1 MKLTGNT
8 IFITGGGS
16 GIGKALAEALHAR
29 GNQVIIAGRRA
40 TRLQETLD
48 ANPGMKAVELDIT
61 DPASIA
67 AVASKLIVD
76 FPDLNVVMNNAGIM
90 EFDDLAGPIDDDHLV
105 RTISTNL
112 MGPIRLT
119 GALVE
124 HLKTKS
130 DATIINV
137 SSILGFV
144 PLAIT
149 GVYSSTKAAMH
160 SYTLSLRWRLKG
172 TSVKVLELAPP
183 WVQTELLNSS
193 EESRAMPL
201 APFIEET
208 LAVLSTDVEEILV
221 ERAKPMRA
229 NPGPGEH
236 GFVDQF
242 NNAMVEG

>member
-1 MKLTGNT
+1 MKLTGNP

-40 TRLQETLD
+40 SRLQDTID
-48 ANPGMKAVELDIT
+48 ANPGMKSVELDIT
-61 DPASIA
+61 SPENIA
-67 AVASKLIVD
+67 AVTKQLISD

-90 EFDDLAGPIDDDHLV
+90 EFDDLAGAIDDDHLV
-105 RTISTNL
+105 RTVTTNL

-124 HLKTKS
+124 HLKTKP

-137 SSILGFV
+137 SSVLGFV

-149 GVYSSTKAAMH
+149 GVYSATKAAMH

-172 TSVKVLELAPP
+172 SSVKVLELAPP

-193 EESRAMPL
+193 EEARAMPL
-201 APFIEET
+201 VPFIEET
-208 LAVLSTDVEEILV
+208 LAVLATDAEEILV
-221 ERAKPMRA
+221 ERAVPIRA
-229 NPGPGEH
+229 NPGPAEH

-242 NNAMVEG
+242 NDAMVEA